1 MLGKNKLSWVTL
13 ILFSA
18 LLLGGCGGS
27 GDGGSDATST
37 PNLTLTAVFAQQPTP
52 ANSVPTA
59 TNPEDPYAT
68 PQPTATATIVPDA
81 KGAFDSVIAPEQQP
95 TFISAVTVTPRVLDY
110 SGAAVSGSTTAR
122 SGASIAAEFLE
133 NPPTIDG
140 DIGDWPGTIY
150 GMGEVVYGPGYYAN
164 SLDLFGE
171 FKIAW
176 DEQYLYIGVIV
187 RDTKFVQNAD
197 GYYIYLG
204 DSLEILFDTD
214 LAGDY
219 ASETLSSDDFQIG
232 FSPGDLR
239 DNNPGA
245 EGYLWYPKDK
255 AGTLSNA
262 QIGGWLTDD
271 GYMMEVALPWTVLGV
286 TPLNGQT
293 FGFLF
298 SVSDNDSVTA
308 DEQHTMVSF
317 APGRKLLDP
326 TTWRTLILS
335 GK

>member
-1 MLGKNKLSWVTL
+1 MLGKIKLSWVIL
-13 ILFSA
+13 ILIGA

-27 GDGGSDATST
+27 GDSGSNATST
-37 PNLTLTAVFAQQPTP
+37 PNLTLTSVFAPEPTP
-52 ANSVPTA
+52 AISVPTA
-59 TNPEDPYAT
+59 TQPGDPPAA
-68 PQPTATATIVPDA
+68 PPPTATATPVPDE
-81 KGAFDSVIAPEQQP
+81 KGTFDSVIAPVLQP
-95 TFISAVTVTPRVLDY
+95 TLISAVTVTPRALDF
-110 SGAAVSGSTTAR
+110 SGAATSVSMTSR
-122 SGASIAAEFLE
+122 SGASIAADYLE

-140 DIGDWPGTIY
+140 DIGDWSGTIY
-150 GMGEVVYGPGYYAN
+150 SMGEVVYGPGYYAN
-164 SLDLFGE
+164 ALDLFGE

-176 DEQYLYIGVIV
+176 DEQYLYLGVIV

-204 DSLEILFDTD
+204 DSLELLLDTD

-245 EGYLWYPKDK
+245 EAFLWYPKGD
-255 AGTLSNA
+255 AGTLSSA
-262 QIGGWLTDD
+262 RVGGRLTDD
-271 GYMMEVALPWTVLGV
+271 GYMMEVALPWSELGV

-293 FGFLF
+293 FGFLL

-308 DEQHTMVSF
+308 DEQHSMVSF